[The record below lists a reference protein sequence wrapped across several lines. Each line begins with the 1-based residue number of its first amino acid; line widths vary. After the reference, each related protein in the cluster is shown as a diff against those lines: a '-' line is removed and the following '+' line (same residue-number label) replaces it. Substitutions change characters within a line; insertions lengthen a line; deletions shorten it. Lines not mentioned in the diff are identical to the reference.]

1 MSVFTLPNAEQEALD
16 NVVDEED
23 GIGFCVSL
31 VDPERPNARSIVDC
45 GVLIALDRLAVFS
58 LGDQELDVTLD
69 LMSGNLLL

>member
-1 MSVFTLPNAEQEALD
+1 MSAFTLPNAEQEALD

-23 GIGFCVSL
+23 GIGLCVPL
-31 VDPERPNARSIVDC
+31 VDPERLNARSIVDG

-58 LGDQELDVTLD
+58 SEDQGLDVTLD